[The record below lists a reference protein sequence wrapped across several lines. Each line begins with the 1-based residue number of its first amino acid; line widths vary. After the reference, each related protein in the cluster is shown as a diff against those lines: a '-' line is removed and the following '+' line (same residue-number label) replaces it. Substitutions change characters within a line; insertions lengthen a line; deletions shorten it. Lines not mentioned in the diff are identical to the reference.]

1 MHHAHAAPEPA
12 GRAHWSGNRGYVRGS
27 VKIVITN
34 DDGIDEPG
42 LAALEAVCR
51 KVAET
56 VVVAP
61 AGPRSAISHQV
72 TETGSIAVEQRRP
85 GWFAVDGTPADCARL
100 AVCELCRDA
109 DWVLAGINA
118 GANLGMDVYVSGTVA
133 AAREAAIH
141 GARALA
147 LSQHYR
153 RHGAIDWDG
162 SSRRAAIVI
171 REVLARELRGGEFW
185 NANLPD
191 PLPGRPGDEIV
202 ECELDTSP
210 SAVGY
215 ERTAPGFVWRA
226 DYHDRPRRA
235 GRDID
240 VCFGGRIALS
250 RLSLGG

>member
-1 MHHAHAAPEPA
+1 MF
-12 GRAHWSGNRGYVRGS
+12 GWR
-27 VKIVITN
+27 VKILITN

-42 LAALEAVCR
+42 IAALETVCR
-51 KVAET
+51 SLGET

-61 AGPRSAISHQV
+61 AEPRSAISHQV
-72 TETGSIAVEQRRP
+72 TEAGEIAVERRRP
-85 GWFAVDGTPADCARL
+85 GWYAVDGTPADCVRL
-100 AVCELCRDA
+100 AVRELCRDA
-109 DWVLAGINA
+109 DWVLAGINS

-133 AAREAAIH
+133 AAREAAIQ

-153 RHGAIDWDG
+153 RHGVIDWES
-162 SSRRAAIVI
+162 SSRRAAAVI
-171 REVLARELRGGEFW
+171 RDVLARELQAGEFW
-185 NANLPD
+185 SANLPD

-202 ECELDTSP
+202 ECELDASP

-215 ERTAPGFVWRA
+215 ERTPPGFVWRA

-240 VCFGGRIALS
+240 VCFGGRISLT
-250 RLSLGG
+250 RLTLRG